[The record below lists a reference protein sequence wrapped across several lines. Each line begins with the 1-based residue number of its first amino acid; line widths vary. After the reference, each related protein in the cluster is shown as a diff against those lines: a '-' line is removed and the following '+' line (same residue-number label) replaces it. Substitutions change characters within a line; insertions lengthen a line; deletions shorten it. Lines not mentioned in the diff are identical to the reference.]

1 MATRKSRVTPK
12 SRFLSAS
19 FLVGWF
25 LLCVL
30 FALAFGLLLLDA
42 RKTPSQVIHPVSG
55 DELKMWVF
63 SIGQGD
69 AILLEMPDGKQVLI
83 DGGPNADVVS
93 KLGSV
98 LPPWDRSI
106 DAMFVSH
113 PHADHYVGFLGV
125 LDAYDVGA
133 VYTSGAISSD
143 ATYQAFDLRAES
155 EGGVY
160 TSVSSEDT
168 FMFGEVRI
176 EILAPESPFTETSS
190 PNDLNDA
197 SLVMKVTY
205 GETTILL
212 TGDAG
217 VEIEQAIEDEVGK
230 IDVLKV
236 GHHGSATS
244 SDAGFLATIRPD
256 VAIISAGSGNSY
268 GLPQPG
274 VVARYEEAQIPLFR
288 TDIQGDILMIS
299 RGGEPEVYPAPLP
312 F

>member
-1 MATRKSRVTPK
+1 MATREARVTQRSRV
-12 SRFLSAS
+12 LSAGV
-19 FLVGWF
+19 LVGWF
-25 LLCVL
+25 LVCLA
-30 FALAFGLLLLDA
+30 FALAFGLLLLDT
-42 RKTPSQVIHPVSG
+42 RKSVMQVVQPSSHG
-55 DELKMWVF
+55 ELRMWVF

-93 KLGSV
+93 KLGEV

-113 PHADHYVGFLGV
+113 PHADHYMGLLGV
-125 LDAYDVGA
+125 LDAYEVNAVYVSGA
-133 VYTSGAISSD
+133 VSHDS
-143 ATYQAFDLRAES
+143 TYQAFDTRATS

-160 TSVSSEDT
+160 APVSHSQIFSFD
-168 FMFGEVRI
+168 EVTI
-176 EILAPESPFTETSS
+176 EVLAPEVPFTEGTS
-190 PNDLNDA
+190 PKDLNDA
-197 SLVMKVTY
+197 SLVLKVTY

-244 SDAGFLATIRPD
+244 SDAGFLAAIQPD
-256 VAIISAGSGNSY
+256 VAIISAGVGNSY
-268 GLPQPG
+268 NLPQPG
-274 VVARYEEAQIPLFR
+274 VVARYQEAGIPLYR
-288 TDIQGDILMIS
+288 TDTQGDILMIS
-299 RGGEPEVYPAPLP
+299 SGKEPIVHPAPLP